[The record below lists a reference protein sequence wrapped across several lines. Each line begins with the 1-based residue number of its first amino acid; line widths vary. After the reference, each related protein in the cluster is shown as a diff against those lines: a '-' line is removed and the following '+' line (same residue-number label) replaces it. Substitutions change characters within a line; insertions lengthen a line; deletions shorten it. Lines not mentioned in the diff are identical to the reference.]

1 MPKKLSNT
9 AILNYKIVNYIL
21 LAVFV
26 VGLLFVLFSPIN
38 ISCYYTQTYGISCP
52 TCGLTRD
59 FKAILNGNTTDLI
72 SSSSLFF
79 FSAFSCLFI
88 SRILSS
94 ILMSF
99 RSNLYVFVVFETIVI
114 FSILTLLILARI

>member
-1 MPKKLSNT
+1 MPKKLNNT

-26 VGLLFVLFSPIN
+26 VGLLFVLFSPISV
-38 ISCYYTQTYGISCP
+38 SCYYNQTYGIICP

-59 FKAILNGNTTDLI
+59 FKAILHGNTTDLI

-94 ILMSF
+94 ILISI